1 MSQVLITGATGL
13 VGGHLLRMLINEPK
27 VNAIAAPTRRPLGDM
42 PGVFNPHDPQ
52 LSDALAQVTEPIDI
66 VFCCLG
72 TTRRE
77 AGSKEAFIH
86 ADYTLVVDTALTGRR
101 LGAQHILVVSAM
113 GPMPT
118 RRFSITASKGDGRSI
133 NCPELA
139 EIDHCSP
146 VDVTGRS

>member
-52 LSDALAQVTEPIDI
+52 LSDALAQVTDPIDI

-101 LGAQHILVVSAM
+101 LGAPLFRLLP
-113 GPMPT
+113 GNWK
-118 RRFSITASKGDGRSI
+118 SIDARDVARVM
-133 NCPELA
+133 LA
-139 EIDHCSP
+139 ESMRPEHEG
-146 VDVTGRS
+146 VTILSSSELRKRAE